1 MTYNIDELGERF
13 DAFVI
18 YDFAEQERNI
28 RILENK
34 VQDIVNAIN
43 ELAFDISK
51 IMTDF
56 DKRIAN
62 IEPKAKETEE

>member
-1 MTYNIDELGERF
+1 MTYNIDELNERF
-13 DAFVI
+13 GCLEVFV
-18 YDFAEQERNI
+18 QSNERNI

-51 IMTDF
+51 IMSDF

>member
-1 MTYNIDELGERF
+1 MIYKIDELVERF
-13 DAFVI
+13 DAFII

-51 IMTDF
+51 IMSDF